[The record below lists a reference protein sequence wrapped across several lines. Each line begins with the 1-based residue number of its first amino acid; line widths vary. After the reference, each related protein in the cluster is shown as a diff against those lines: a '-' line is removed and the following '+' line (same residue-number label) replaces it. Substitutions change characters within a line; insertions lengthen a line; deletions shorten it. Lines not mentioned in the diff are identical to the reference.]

1 MPWLQSLRSFC
12 LLGNVLALASATN
25 PCCESGR
32 QRLTMTVKSLY
43 EVTRGIL
50 TTFGIIS
57 IFSGIFAFFPVF
69 SYKSSFVGWSV
80 CLASPIWKG
89 ALVGRTKALS
99 KMSVMLQRLKKISCL
114 NYLFLSSCKLFLKRS
129 SQNYLKLKREAP
141 GGSSNSK
148 PQLAVAM
155 LYTEKH
161 ATWEAGFAL
170 GTLSTTGASVQF
182 AVAIPSLLLGPYCY
196 YSLTGITGTNY
207 LGDAVPVPFP
217 YTDFPNFCIDPARS
231 KWYHLA
237 LQVLDLCSSPATF
250 CASSAVVIKLTMR
263 LLQLGCLNVSMS
275 CDGEGGL
282 SP

>member
-1 MPWLQSLRSFC
+1 
-12 LLGNVLALASATN
+12 
-25 PCCESGR
+25 
-32 QRLTMTVKSLY
+32 MTVKSLY
-43 EVTRGIL
+43 EATRGIL
-50 TTFGIIS
+50 ITFGIIS

-89 ALVGRTKALS
+89 ALGVLAAILILLADREQTW
-99 KMSVMLQRLKKISCL
+99 RCL
-114 NYLFLSSCKLFLKRS
+114 
-129 SQNYLKLKREAP
+129 
-141 GGSSNSK
+141 
-148 PQLAVAM
+148 
-155 LYTEKH
+155 
-161 ATWEAGFAL
+161 WEAGFAL

-231 KWYHLA
+231 EWYHLA

-263 LLQLGCLNVSMS
+263 LLQLGCLNVSVS